1 MNVNMGRERKRL
13 SKSNRIGA
21 SESEAY
27 ETEIA
32 ASDWWRAART
42 GGGEGG
48 LVLVNI
54 CSRVETRDR
63 HPPLPPTP
71 LNHSRVY

>member
-42 GGGEGG
+42 GGREGGGEGG

-54 CSRVETRDR
+54 CSRVDT
-63 HPPLPPTP
+63 
-71 LNHSRVY
+71 